1 MSIKI
6 NEDFMSLEI
15 NGAEITAAVR
25 LDHLSARD
33 GLAQAS

>member
-6 NEDFMSLEI
+6 NEDYISREI

-25 LDHLSARD
+25 LDHLGA
-33 GLAQAS
+33 